1 MVYICPG
8 GNCTGIAIFFLT
20 KCHIWN
26 TLVNILTKMALV
38 PPGFFTKLT
47 TPHATRPGCAKTLGR
62 ASHLLEAKTTK
73 SASSRLAFMD
83 NLSLCAR
90 TLLEDQECDV
100 LHLHAL
106 WRHCFFFILLS
117 KQKGGSIRLTN
128 CVFITDIPKLVA
140 ILSFSMF

>member
-1 MVYICPG
+1 MSQ
-8 GNCTGIAIFFLT
+8 
-20 KCHIWN
+20 
-26 TLVNILTKMALV
+26 LVRLEGKHTYQNAHCALV

-90 TLLEDQECDV
+90 TLLEDQKCDV

-106 WRHCFFFILLS
+106 
-117 KQKGGSIRLTN
+117 
-128 CVFITDIPKLVA
+128 
-140 ILSFSMF
+140 